1 MRRPL
6 RPGPGKSPNVT
17 TAPRPARGLAQYW
30 YLLAPLIIL
39 FGWGAMETTLSW
51 RTQEAVDRMIRV
63 VVPGDAELKLEE
75 PGTYT
80 IFHEYH
86 SLVDGRIYTVEGVS
100 GLTINVLSRS
110 AEGEGL
116 PLSLNSAVGL
126 SYDTKE
132 RAGRSLFSFEVGAPG
147 TYHLIASYADRRSTP
162 QTVLAV
168 AHNYAQDRATTTFV
182 AKVFAFGSLALALIA
197 ALTVLR
203 NRRQATKATPQGP
216 G

>member
-1 MRRPL
+1 LWWRTRSVRSGDLVHRCVPQETPRGVGRAVQNVDGARERSAKSMRRPL
-6 RPGPGKSPNVT
+6 RPGPGKSRNVT
-17 TAPRPARGLAQYW
+17 TAPRPARALAQYW

-100 GLTINVLSRS
+100 GLTIDVLSRS
-110 AEGEGL
+110 
-116 PLSLNSAVGL
+116 
-126 SYDTKE
+126 
-132 RAGRSLFSFEVGAPG
+132 
-147 TYHLIASYADRRSTP
+147 
-162 QTVLAV
+162 
-168 AHNYAQDRATTTFV
+168 
-182 AKVFAFGSLALALIA
+182 
-197 ALTVLR
+197 
-203 NRRQATKATPQGP
+203 
-216 G
+216 